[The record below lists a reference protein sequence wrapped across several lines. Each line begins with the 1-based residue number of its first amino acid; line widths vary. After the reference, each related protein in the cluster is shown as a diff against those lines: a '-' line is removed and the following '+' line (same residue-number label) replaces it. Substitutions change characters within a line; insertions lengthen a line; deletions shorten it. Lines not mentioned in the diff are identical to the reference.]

1 MKKHLSL
8 LLAAS
13 MVAAGVPTSA
23 RAQDYRPTAIVVLGA
38 LTASGG
44 LYLICKEKKSTIS
57 KIVASITGAALV
69 AAGTASILMSK
80 KIVSEVDWQN
90 SYLHQAME
98 TFRK

>member
-8 LLAAS
+8 LLAAC
-13 MVAAGVPTSA
+13 MVASGVTTSA

-44 LYLICKEKKSTIS
+44 IYLICKEKKSTLG
-57 KIVASITGAALV
+57 KIVASVTGAALAV
-69 AAGTASILMSK
+69 AGTAGILMSN

-90 SYLHQAME
+90 SYLGQAFG
-98 TFRK
+98 TFKK